1 MDTNRQ
7 DTTRRNSTDSD
18 RPQTEP
24 KKHQSTDDEVILIE
38 DLTPRENPKG
48 GRKIVLG
55 ESPLDDD
62 GAPPTQR

>member
-7 DTTRRNSTDSD
+7 DTTRRDSTDVD
-18 RPQTEP
+18 RPQAEP
-24 KKHQSTDDEVILIE
+24 KKRESTDDEVILIE

-55 ESPLDDD
+55 EMLPDD
-62 GAPPTQR
+62 GGPPTPR